1 MPGQYKEG
9 LEYFSFSV
17 GLLEDRKFRRVKLK
31 YGYLAPMVYIALL
44 SILYK
49 DKGYYIDYGDD
60 KKDDVIWD
68 ILNFLQGKYQPTA
81 ETVAEII
88 EELVACGLF
97 SDDQFN
103 SKIITS
109 TRAQKMFYHATV
121 DRKAVKVD
129 FDKWLLTEEDMR
141 AISEKSLILHNFI
154 NRPINEVNRPNDEVN
169 RTIDTQ
175 RIAKNRIE
183 KNSKEKIICGKP
195 EQADSPPPVISLP
208 LNDSTEHLIYQND
221 INEWAALYPSVDV
234 IQELRKMRGWLMAN
248 PDRRKTKR
256 GISRFIN
263 NWLSRE
269 QDKGR
274 ISVNSVPSKSTNKFT
289 SYTQRKYNYEDIE
302 RMEMERLKNATI

>member
-9 LEYFSFSV
+9 LEYFSFNV

-31 YGYLAPMVYIALL
+31 YGYLAPMVYISLL

-60 KKDDVIWD
+60 KKDDVLWD

-97 SDDQFN
+97 SGDQFN

-109 TRAQKMFYHATV
+109 TRAQKVFYHATV

-129 FDKWLLTEEDMR
+129 FDKWLLTEEEMR
-141 AISEKSLILHNFI
+141 AISEKSLILREYI
-154 NRPINEVNRPNDEVN
+154 NRPINEINRPNEPINRPND
-169 RTIDTQ
+169 TQ
-175 RIAKNRIE
+175 RIEKNRIE
-183 KNSKEKIICGKP
+183 KKSKEESICGEP
-195 EQADSPPPVISLP
+195 EQAASPPVIGLP
-208 LNDSTEHLIYQND
+208 LNDSTEHPIYQSD
-221 INEWAALYPSVDV
+221 IEEWENLYPLVDV
-234 IQELRKMRGWLMAN
+234 IQEIRKMRGWLLSN
-248 PDRRKTKR
+248 PERRKTKR
-256 GISRFIN
+256 GIKRFIN

-269 QDKGR
+269 QDKGHG
-274 ISVNSVPSKSTNKFT
+274 VKATASKGTNKFT
-289 SYTQRKYNYEDIE
+289 NYSQRQYDYKDIE
-302 RMEMERLKNATI
+302 RMAAERLKNATI

>member
-1 MPGQYKEG
+1 MKEGVKVPGQYKEG

-17 GLLEDRKFRRVKLK
+17 SLLEDRKFRRVKLK
-31 YGYLAPMVYIALL
+31 YGYLAPMVYISIL
-44 SILYK
+44 SILFK
-49 DKGYYIDYGDD
+49 DKGYYIDYDDD

-68 ILNFLQGKYQPTA
+68 ILNLLQGKYQPTA

-97 SDDQFN
+97 SGDQFN

-141 AISEKSLILHNFI
+141 AISEKSLILRNFI
-154 NRPINEVNRPNDEVN
+154 NRTNDEVN
-169 RTIDTQ
+169 RANDKVNGTNDTQ
-175 RIAKNRIE
+175 RIE
-183 KNSKEKIICGKP
+183 KNSKEKNSKEKNVCIEP
-195 EQADSPPPVISLP
+195 EQADSMPPVMALQ
-208 LNDSTEHLIYQND
+208 LNDNSEHLIYQND
-221 INEWAALYPSVDV
+221 IEQWMELYPSVDV
-234 IQELRKMRGWLMAN
+234 MQELRKMRGWLMAN

-256 GISRFIN
+256 GINRFIN

-269 QDKGR
+269 QDKGP
-274 ISVNSVPSKSTNKFT
+274 VKNTSTNN
-289 SYTQRKYNYEDIE
+289 TQSQYDYSDIE
-302 RMEMERLKNATI
+302 RMERERLINENS